1 MFAAVD
7 EGLYIAVIAYAVSV
21 VPPRKRVI
29 LALRFIFKLI
39 EDSLV
44 KNGVID
50 DDNADIVREIKL
62 FKQDVFDGV
71 LVNIMRFE

>member
-1 MFAAVD
+1 M
-7 EGLYIAVIAYAVSV
+7 
-21 VPPRKRVI
+21 
-29 LALRFIFKLI
+29 LAKYPFGGKFQPFIFKLI